1 MEKLELIRKIE
12 NAFPLMPLPKVLAG
26 ERTQYYDEYS
36 YVEDFF
42 LDRQWNA
49 FSMKNLWEVY
59 EGDPSAIPSFMSD
72 EALIY
77 YLPGF
82 LLIIITDYE
91 EVDLL
96 VNSVINTLTVNGNCR
111 LNTINPGFNKR
122 QANAIA
128 SFLTYISEEYAG
140 DFEKRG
146 LDESI
151 RFWGNV
157 R

>member
-1 MEKLELIRKIE
+1 MDNLDLIRKIE

-26 ERTQYYDEYS
+26 ERTPYYDEYS

-42 LDRQWNA
+42 LDRKWNA
-49 FSMKNLWEVY
+49 FSMKDLWEVY

-82 LLIIITDYE
+82 LLITITDYE
-91 EVDLL
+91 EADLL
-96 VNSVINTLTVNGNCR
+96 VDSVVNALTVNGNCR
-111 LNTINPGFNKR
+111 LNRLNQGFNSQ
-122 QANAIA
+122 QANAVS
-128 SFLTYISEEYAG
+128 SFLAYMSEEHSR

-151 RFWGNV
+151 RFWGKE